1 MDIESIKNW
10 LIVEHEADDDVIKD
24 LIESAKS
31 ELNLSGVS
39 EYSDGEPGYPLY
51 CLAIKY
57 IVARDYETRGYT
69 EQNPYTKQFNEK
81 ALENMILKLKSW

>member
-24 LIESAKS
+24 LIASAKA

-39 EYSDGEPGYPLY
+39 EYSAGEPGYPLY